1 MKVKNTLVTHASS
14 KWHDRK
20 CLHLFCKCLGE
31 TKILQEYWMKLSPI
45 IIFFFRR
52 VVVVFVVVVVVVTP
66 VYLRVS
72 MSYSV
77 YSFTS
82 VKKMNAFTAN
92 A

>member
-1 MKVKNTLVTHASS
+1 MSRRNQNSTRVLDEIKHP
-14 KWHDRK
+14 
-20 CLHLFCKCLGE
+20 
-31 TKILQEYWMKLSPI
+31 YYY
-45 IIFFFRR
+45 FFRR

-72 MSYSV
+72 MSYAV